1 MDPLSITAG
10 SLAFLSAGG
19 KVVEQLKK
27 LITLR
32 HAPDELLA
40 LNNEVSDICS
50 VIHDTEDLL
59 RRQLENGAASV
70 PPDLTRALERS
81 KASVEALEKFLAYD
95 VTVISSSD
103 NRPRVDKSRWLRK
116 MKQLENH
123 KERLKDNRSELS
135 RAHSIM
141 AA

>member
-1 MDPLSITAG
+1 MDPLSIAAG

-40 LNNEVSDICS
+40 LNNEISDTNS
-50 VIHDTEDLL
+50 VIHNTEDLL
-59 RRQLENGAASV
+59 RRQLENDAASV
-70 PPDLTRALERS
+70 PPDLTRALERAKETVS
-81 KASVEALEKFLAYD
+81 ASENFLAYD
-95 VTVISSSD
+95 ATVISSSD
-103 NRPRVDKSRWLRK
+103 NRPRVDKSRWLRT
-116 MKQLENH
+116 MKELENH
-123 KERLKDNRSELS
+123 KKRLRDDRVELLA
-135 RAHSIM
+135 AHGVM

>member
-59 RRQLENGAASV
+59 QRQLENGEASV
-70 PPDLTRALERS
+70 PPGLTRALERS
-81 KASVEALEKFLAYD
+81 KASVLALEEFLAYD
-95 VTVISSSD
+95 VTVISSSTI
-103 NRPRVDKSRWLRK
+103 RPRVDKSRWLQK
-116 MKQLENH
+116 LKQLENH
-123 KERLKDNRSELS
+123 KERLSKDRLELS
-135 RAHSIM
+135 AAHSIL

>member
-40 LNNEVSDICS
+40 LNNEVSDTYS
-50 VIHDTEDLL
+50 VINYTEDIL
-59 RRQLENGAASV
+59 RRQLENGVASV

-81 KASVEALEKFLAYD
+81 KASVLALEEFLAY
-95 VTVISSSD
+95 VGTVISSSA
-103 NRPRVDKSRWLRK
+103 NQPRVDKSRWLRR
-116 MKQLENH
+116 MKEIENH
-123 KERLKDNRSELS
+123 KERIRYNRLQLS
-135 RAHSIM
+135 AAHGSM